1 MNRVSFFLD
10 CITDKHTLLLK
21 GEAQFMK
28 PFVPQLVYIEP
39 KALEYP
45 LGREL
50 KQQFEEMN
58 IEISH
63 TQLIP

>member
-1 MNRVSFFLD
+1 
-10 CITDKHTLLLK
+10 
-21 GEAQFMK
+21 MK
-28 PFVPQLVYIEP
+28 PFVPQLVYNEP